1 MAISGDQIIA
11 EGRKFLGLPYVFGA
25 AGPKSFDCSGLV
37 QYVLKQLGVSAPR
50 TSNAQWG
57 WVKKIQQADLQP
69 GDLIFEQWPGDGPA
83 PGHVVIYAGGGQVIE
98 APHTGADVRIRA
110 WSPNETTIVG
120 YGRVPGSSGSTG
132 GGTSGGG
139 LNLLSLALPQP
150 VLDMFADAE
159 HALQAMMWILNPEN
173 WVRIIAGV
181 FGVFFAVGGIT
192 MLVGAA

>member
-1 MAISGDQIIA
+1 MTDRPPGGEERTVSQITGSP
-11 EGRKFLGLPYVFGA
+11 EGF
-25 AGPKSFDCSGLV
+25 SD
-37 QYVLKQLGVSAPR
+37 
-50 TSNAQWG
+50 
-57 WVKKIQQADLQP
+57 ID
-69 GDLIFEQWPGDGPA
+69 
-83 PGHVVIYAGGGQVIE
+83 E
-98 APHTGADVRIRA
+98 AIRA